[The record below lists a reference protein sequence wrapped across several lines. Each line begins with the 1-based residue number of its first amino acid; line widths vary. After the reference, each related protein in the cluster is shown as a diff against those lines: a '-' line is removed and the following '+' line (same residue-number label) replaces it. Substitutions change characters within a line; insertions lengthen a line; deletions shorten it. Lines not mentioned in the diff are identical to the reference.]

1 MRAIGS
7 AFRGRHRGI
16 TICLASA
23 EADPRGSA
31 WGCDS
36 GESAQRGRQE
46 KRCRSLGGAE
56 VRGRKRPT
64 PPDHEFHQWSGGRI
78 DVTPTATL
86 LRRLVPFLGW
96 PRITPTSLRAD
107 LIAGIT
113 VSLVAIPQALAY
125 AQLAGVPPLYGLY
138 AAFVPSI
145 VGVLFGSIADPVDG
159 TGRDDLA
166 ADCGER
172 RRPRAP
178 GDRPVLCLRD
188 DARAPVRAVP
198 ARIRPCAGGRPALTR
213 LASGADGVHQRRG
226 VDHRPVAASGADGHL
241 DAAVAAPARRH
252 VECRVPPRPAAR
264 DVARVRRG
272 RDRSARRVPEM
283 GAATSGRADHRRAS
297 RPG

>member
-96 PRITPTSLRAD
+96 PRITPASLRAD

-138 AAFVPSI
+138 AAFIPSM
-145 VGVLFGSIADPVDG
+145 VGVLFGSMPILSTGPVAMTSLLTAASVGVLVPAGDG
-159 TGRDDLA
+159 
-166 ADCGER
+166 
-172 RRPRAP
+172 
-178 GDRPVLCLRD
+178 PVLCLRD
-188 DARAPVRAVP
+188 DARAPVGAVP

-226 VDHRPVAASGADGHL
+226 VDHRPVAASGAVGHL
-241 DAAVAAPARRH
+241 DAAVAAPARRY

-264 DVARVRRG
+264 NVARVRRG
-272 RDRSARRVPEM
+272 RHRPARRVPEIR
-283 GAATSGRADHRRAS
+283 AATPGRSDHRRRS